1 MTRLTIA
8 LFTTIFIFFGL
19 ISYGQTID
27 LFKYKNSTQKA
38 DSCFL
43 TKQFYLANIFYQQ
56 SLEFKTN
63 DEYSKNMSIECEKNL
78 KELADKETKATIYE
92 LLGDSCLAIQDTI
105 CAKEFYL
112 KTLVIKDNC
121 TTRMKL
127 AIANATFTC
136 CPLDKYV
143 FAILKGDTY
152 VRWKRYDE
160 AISSYKEA
168 LSINDKQYPK
178 QRIKTCE
185 QMKKQK

>member
-1 MTRLTIA
+1 
-8 LFTTIFIFFGL
+8 
-19 ISYGQTID
+19 
-27 LFKYKNSTQKA
+27 
-38 DSCFL
+38 
-43 TKQFYLANIFYQQ
+43 
-56 SLEFKTN
+56 
-63 DEYSKNMSIECEKNL
+63 MSIECEKNL

-185 QMKKQK
+185 QMKKQKWTQTCVSDKNVLVLTAAKKNAEQVQVANVCHSGINLFLNICNSLHCF